1 MTGQQNLEPLF
12 LANNQFSLS
21 TVPTFKN
28 SFDKSKKTIN
38 SSSSKTKAQ
47 RGSFL
52 NFNDVI
58 ETFNSHNHGAVVDNN
73 ECRFLVM
80 SLTGMRFTNIY
91 QLAKRAS
98 FVKKRCRN
106 CSNEHTCQVI
116 TDNCFGHATIHE
128 TKNGSDIT
136 IPILPQI
143 EECIGQ
149 LSVADDLTD
158 YKSAYE
164 TFNFFMKQ
172 NYNCTV
178 HKVRQI
184 LPNLMVSSNSNKH
197 NTGGWKSKRIML
209 DHYIGEHLKF
219 VEAYCLLKGS
229 GGNC

>member
-1 MTGQQNLEPLF
+1 MNH
-12 LANNQFSLS
+12 
-21 TVPTFKN
+21 
-28 SFDKSKKTIN
+28 
-38 SSSSKTKAQ
+38 SSSSSNANTQK
-47 RGSFL
+47 GSFL

-58 ETFNSHNHGAVVDNN
+58 SAFDDHGHNLGVNKN

-80 SLTGMRFTNIY
+80 ALTGLRFTNIY
-91 QLAKRAS
+91 QLAKKAS

-106 CSNEHTCQVI
+106 CPQDQTCQVI
-116 TDNCFGHATIHE
+116 TAECFGHATIHD

-143 EECIGQ
+143 EECIAQ

-164 TFNFFMKQ
+164 SFNYFMKQ

-184 LPNLMVSSNSNKH
+184 LPNLMTSTHSSKH

-209 DHYIGEHLKF
+209 DHYVGEHVKF
-219 VEAYCLLKGS
+219 VEAYCLLRRS
-229 GGNC
+229 GLNC